1 MARKKKPPEH
11 VNHERWLISYA
22 DFITLLF
29 AFFVVM
35 FSVSQVD
42 SNKVGK
48 FSEAFSE
55 AVGIH
60 NRGAS
65 GMFEGRGRLAVD
77 APGRK
82 VEGPAEGA
90 KGAHFPKALV
100 DLETRLSD
108 VLQALRPT
116 KAAAEQRAGATPPSV
131 APVFTV
137 LRRRTELVLRLDL
150 DLLFDS
156 GSDVAR
162 RDALSV
168 LDVIGEELHVREVN
182 VRIEGHTDDV
192 PIHTPTL
199 PSNWHLSTA
208 RATAVL
214 MYFAERSNIPP
225 TRLSA
230 AGYGEFQPVADNR
243 TPEGRAK
250 NRRVDI
256 VVSAPPDLGN
266 GAAAEPAPSP
276 SQQVVP

>member
-65 GMFEGRGRLAVD
+65 GFFDGRGRLAVD
-77 APGRK
+77 APGKK
-82 VEGPAEGA
+82 VEAPLDATAGVR
-90 KGAHFPKALV
+90 FPKTLV
-100 DLETRLSD
+100 DLEARLDD
-108 VLQALRPT
+108 VLRT
-116 KAAAEQRAGATPPSV
+116 DKAGAPARPGGP
-131 APVFTV
+131 APDARSAFTV
-137 LRRRTELVLRLDL
+137 LRRRMELVLRLDL

-156 GSDVAR
+156 GSDVKR
-162 RDALSV
+162 HDATGV
-168 LDVIGEELHVREVN
+168 LDVIGAALHGEAVN
-182 VRIEGHTDDV
+182 IRVEGHTDDV
-192 PIHTPTL
+192 PIHTAAF
-199 PSNWHLSTA
+199 PSNWQLSTA

-214 MYFAERSNIPP
+214 MYLSQNAKVPP
-225 TRLSA
+225 SRLSA

-243 TPEGRAK
+243 TPDGRAK

-256 VVSAPPDLGN
+256 VVSAAPEPDTAPAGEPPPG
-266 GAAAEPAPSP
+266 P
-276 SQQVVP
+276 VPPEKIP